1 MSDYEKRSGQIDPF
15 VLSQYL
21 IKKKWQRYST
31 RRTDITVFQYIE
43 DGKFEQVIIPNVR
56 TLSDYPLA
64 VYQAVT
70 TIASVEGRSIG
81 QVLETLLNPYADIV
95 KIGIHEAGAEPGTI
109 SFDGGA
115 KLYENARRLVEAS
128 ARDVLRS
135 TDCHAGSPDEL
146 VQSFLSRC
154 RFGKTGSE
162 GYMLPLVCPF
172 IIPDSEPATI
182 FERPGEYA
190 ESLTRKVTR
199 HLMEGVFAIKTA
211 IDTGARPDIPL
222 GSDFCEALAG
232 ICDQP
237 SGSQVS
243 FHVQWSFAVSENIT
257 LYERFELS
265 SSHAASI
272 EAMSKNSD

>member
-1 MSDYEKRSGQIDPF
+1 
-15 VLSQYL
+15 
-21 IKKKWQRYST
+21 
-31 RRTDITVFQYIE
+31 
-43 DGKFEQVIIPNVR
+43 
-56 TLSDYPLA
+56 
-64 VYQAVT
+64 
-70 TIASVEGRSIG
+70 
-81 QVLETLLNPYADIV
+81 
-95 KIGIHEAGAEPGTI
+95 
-109 SFDGGA
+109 
-115 KLYENARRLVEAS
+115 
-128 ARDVLRS
+128 
-135 TDCHAGSPDEL
+135 
-146 VQSFLSRC
+146 
-154 RFGKTGSE
+154 
-162 GYMLPLVCPF
+162 MLPLVCPF